1 MIRKI
6 ILHNFMAHGHSEIT
20 LAEGVTVLTG
30 PNNTG
35 KSAVVEALR
44 CLSENPALGRAF
56 IRHGKKQA
64 TVAVEL
70 EDGTLL
76 RWHRKKTT
84 SWYEIERP
92 GQEPESFHK
101 MGQGKAPPQVLEL
114 LRIQPV
120 DIDDKNRVD
129 VHLGDQ
135 RTPIFLIDRPPAQ
148 VAHFFAA
155 SSEGAHLLAMQDLLK
170 NKIRDAKK
178 ERQTLQL
185 AQQVQRDVL
194 DRLAALPEIA
204 LALEAAE
211 TEERELLDLAAAL
224 PRLAQCVERLRQL
237 GTRRALLARRRQILD
252 PLDHPP
258 ILEPVEPLRRHLA
271 HRADLAA
278 TQQALASRRQIL
290 EPLEGPPDLEPVRP
304 LAQHLADRQAL
315 ATRKTRLEGRKAPLD
330 TLDEPPAL
338 AGTAQPAALLQQW
351 RDLMQRQAAARVR
364 AGVLDDLNPPPELEP
379 VAPLAATVQAL
390 RRLNAQREQAR
401 QRLQA
406 AASALVAQREAVAAR
421 LEAIGHCPTC
431 GQVFSR
437 TTLEAFLEGSHGH

>member
-1 MIRKI
+1 MIKKI
-6 ILHNFMAHGHSEIT
+6 ILHNFMAHGHSEIA

-92 GQEPESFHK
+92 GQEPESFYK

-129 VHLGDQ
+129 VHLSDQ

-170 NKIRDAKK
+170 SKIRDAKK
-178 ERQTLQL
+178 DRQTLQL
-185 AQQVQRDVL
+185 AQQAQRGML
-194 DRLAALPEIA
+194 DRLAALPDIA

-211 TEERELLDLAAAL
+211 AEEHELTALAAAL
-224 PRLAQCVERLRQL
+224 PRLAQCVTQMRQL
-237 GTRRALLARRRQILD
+237 RERRALLARRRLVLE
-252 PLDHPP
+252 PLDLPP
-258 ILEPVEPLRRHLA
+258 TLEPVDRLLRHLA
-271 HRADLAA
+271 RRAELAA
-278 TQQALASRRQIL
+278 TQQSLLGRRHVL
-290 EPLEGPPDLEPVRP
+290 EPLAGPSGLEPVRP
-304 LAQHLADRQAL
+304 LARHLADRQAL
-315 ATRKTRLEGRKAPLD
+315 AMRTTRLERRKTVLQA
-330 TLDEPPAL
+330 LDEPPAL
-338 AGTAQPAALLQQW
+338 AEAARPAALLQQW
-351 RDLMQRQAAARVR
+351 RDLAQRQAAARGR
-364 AGVLDDLNPPPELEP
+364 GDALETLNPPPVLEP
-379 VAPLAATVQAL
+379 VAPLAAMLQAL
-390 RRLNAQREQAR
+390 RRLNVQREQAR
-401 QRLQA
+401 QRRQA
-406 AASALVAQREAVAAR
+406 AESALVAQREAVAAR

-431 GQVFSR
+431 GQVLSR
-437 TTLEAFLEGSHGH
+437 ATLDEFLEGGHGH